1 MRPCFNFTARAGDK
15 PAVLALDEEIGFWG
29 TQAKDFRAALDAVD
43 GDLVV
48 EINSPGGEVM
58 AGLGMYNMLR
68 ARAAAGTNIT
78 TRVTGVAASI
88 ASVIALAGDKREMP
102 KNAFAMTHGV
112 SGMAWGTEDVLRDQA
127 DAVGKMN
134 ASIRS
139 IYMDRMGVDEA
150 KAAELMSKDTWLSGE
165 ECLDLGFA
173 TALTDAVEATA
184 KFDMDRAD
192 LPENVRSVFK
202 AKVELDDEAAA
213 KAAADAAEAK
223 RLADEAEAA
232 RLAAEA
238 AAVPDTP
245 VAEQIVTEAKAA
257 GFEAHAAFFAVNFTS
272 LAEAKARLGVAR
284 EINALCSIAGKP
296 EMAAK
301 AIRGGKSVAD
311 IRTDLV
317 NALAAE
323 DERVDNKQPTPN
335 GPTARDNAKPADV
348 NPTAIWASH
357 NSQQNLKGR

>member
-1 MRPCFNFTARAGDK
+1 MRPCFTFKAKAGDK
-15 PAVLALDEEIGFWG
+15 PAVLALDDEIGFWG

-43 GDLVV
+43 GDLDV

-68 ARAAAGTNIT
+68 TRAATGVNIT

-112 SGMAWGTEDVLRDQA
+112 SGMAWGTEEVLRDQA

-134 ASIRS
+134 ASIRG

-150 KAAELMSKDTWLSGE
+150 KATELMSKDTWLSGE

-184 KFDMDRAD
+184 KFDMERAD
-192 LPENVRSVFK
+192 LPENVRAVFK
-202 AKVELDDEAAA
+202 NKADPKEPVVPDADDSSV
-213 KAAADAAEAK
+213 
-223 RLADEAEAA
+223 EAA

-245 VAEQIVTEAKAA
+245 VAEQIVAEAKAA
-257 GFEAHAAFFAVNFTS
+257 GFEAHAAFFAVNFDS
-272 LAEAKARLGVAR
+272 LNAAKARLGVAR
-284 EINALCSIAGKP
+284 EINALCTIAGKP

-311 IRTDLV
+311 TRTDLV

-323 DERVDNKQPTPN
+323 DDLVDNKQPTPN

-348 NPTAIWASH
+348 NPTALWASH